1 MNTIKIC
8 CLYCFKFR
16 DGLPKVHKP
25 GTPLRPIV
33 CTINSPTYEVAKL
46 LSKILA
52 PLVGH
57 TKSYIKNSKHFIE
70 ELKTWKLDQ
79 GDLLISFDV
88 KSLFTNVPIDDAV

>member
-1 MNTIKIC
+1 MIKS
-8 CLYCFKFR
+8 LR
-16 DGLPKVHKP
+16 DNNQVVILPADKRLSPYHSHTPQIYGLPKVHKP

-57 TKSYIKNSKHFIE
+57 TKSYIKSSKHFIE
-70 ELKTWKLDQ
+70 ELKT
-79 GDLLISFDV
+79 
-88 KSLFTNVPIDDAV
+88 